1 MDKMNVKEAAELLG
15 VHINT
20 IYNYI
25 STGAIEA
32 NKENGS
38 WFIPENEVLKI
49 KRQQIISPKLV
60 IDSTNILLNV
70 VESKLKVK
78 EEEIE
83 LLKGITKFKAYEDY
97 LELENVYKILIDI
110 KSEWYG
116 KINDS
121 EVDFNEELIL
131 KSKLDEES
139 VISLYEKFWVNKKP
153 QE

>member
-1 MDKMNVKEAAELLG
+1 MNVKETAELLG
-15 VHINT
+15 VHVNT

-25 STGAIEA
+25 STGIIEA
-32 NKENGS
+32 NKKNGS

-78 EEEIE
+78 EQEIE
-83 LLKGITKFKAYEDY
+83 LLKGITKFKVYEDY
-97 LELENVYKILIDI
+97 LKLENVYKTLIDI

-139 VISLYEKFWVNKKP
+139 VINLYEKFWINKKP